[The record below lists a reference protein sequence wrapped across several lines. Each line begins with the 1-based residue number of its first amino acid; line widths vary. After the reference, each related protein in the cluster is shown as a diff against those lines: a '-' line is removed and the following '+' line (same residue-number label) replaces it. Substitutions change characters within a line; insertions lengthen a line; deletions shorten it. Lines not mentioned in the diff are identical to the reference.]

1 MKRLALVLFGLLISC
16 GNETPGSGPVLEP
29 KAPGLGAEPK
39 WLTYTCVEPGC
50 DTTLTAHIEVVGQ
63 RDVAVKRI
71 VLSDRERTDFEVT
84 PEIEPPF
91 ILEAGSV
98 AAVDVRFVPDGDPRL
113 GDVDLRVT
121 YTDASA
127 AETDDRIAPG
137 ELVIPLVR
145 RLIGEPKLGVSPSM
159 LNFGPVLPTARKA
172 LPLTI
177 SNEGFGNVGLVI
189 DRIEE
194 DPPAAIRVEDLPPN
208 ALVAGDSW
216 DLSVVFEPTDER
228 YLEGMLTIYPVA
240 ETVIPTVVPLL
251 GTSIPHASLLPQP
264 EQGIDFGEVPVGMMS
279 RANLSLVNRGAE
291 DLVIE
296 RVEIGSVSG
305 AILTAELTGGATT
318 ATVAALESVNVALD
332 LEPTLPGEID
342 TFVRITSND
351 RTQPVLD
358 VPVSGLMTK
367 PVIALDPPMID
378 FGAVPRGWT
387 LVRSIEVSNTG
398 YGTLTITNLGL
409 ILGSSELFT
418 MRTIPNLPITLRHD
432 QRIGVELEFRSEAEA
447 IFNGTISIDSNDPD
461 QPFVEIPLTATGASC
476 EAGCPIAN
484 GTPSC
489 SGGLCEIGSCDQDW
503 YDADVDPAT
512 GCECR
517 EVGSD
522 PGAFCA
528 EGTYLGTL
536 DDDDG
541 DRVTFTGILPTEDD
555 EDVIRFFAKDSSQL
569 FSDDYDVR
577 VTLESTDP
585 GIKFCAYRHDTGQH
599 LNECFWEN
607 ERCPADRYFRR
618 DGSTGPSDDAD
629 YTIKVFRDP
638 GVAPTCTTYTLFMRN
653 G

>member
-1 MKRLALVLFGLLISC
+1 MRRAPLALVTLLISC
-16 GNETPGSGPVLEP
+16 GDATPGGGPVLEP
-29 KAPGLGAEPK
+29 KAPGLQAEPK

-50 DTTLTAHIEVVGQ
+50 DTTLTAHIEVIGE

-91 ILEAGSV
+91 ILEAGGV
-98 AAVDVRFVPDGDPRL
+98 AGVDVRFVPDGDPRL

-127 AETDDRIAPG
+127 AESDDRIPPG

-145 RLIGEPKLGVSPSM
+145 RLIGEPKLTVSPSM
-159 LNFGPVLPTARKA
+159 LNFGAVLPTAQST
-172 LPLTI
+172 LPLTV
-177 SNEGFGNVGLVI
+177 SNDGFGNVGLVI

-194 DPPAAIRVEDLPPN
+194 DPPAEVRVEDLPPN
-208 ALVAGDSW
+208 ALVAGESW
-216 DLSVVFEPTDER
+216 DLSVVYEPTEER

-240 ETVIPTVVPLL
+240 ETVIPTVVPVL
-251 GTSIPHASLLPQP
+251 GTSIPNASLLTQP
-264 EQGIDFGEVPVGMMS
+264 ELGVDFGEVPVGMTS
-279 RANLSLVNRGAE
+279 RANLSLINRGAE
-291 DLVIE
+291 ELVIE
-296 RVEIGSVSG
+296 RVEVGSVPG
-305 AILTAELTGGATT
+305 GTLTAELTGGATT
-318 ATVAALESVNVALD
+318 ATIAALESIDVALE
-332 LEPTLPGEID
+332 LEPQMPGEVD

-351 RTQPVLD
+351 RTRPVLD
-358 VPVSGLMTK
+358 VPIAGLMTK
-367 PVIALDPPMID
+367 PVIAIDPPMID

-387 LVRSIEVSNTG
+387 IVESIEVSNAG

-432 QRIGVELEFRSEAEA
+432 QRIGVEIEFRSEAEA
-447 IFNGTISIDSNDPD
+447 AFNGTISIDSNDPD
-461 QPFVEIPLTATGASC
+461 QPFVEIPLSANGASC
-476 EAGCPIAN
+476 ETGCPIAN

-503 YDADVDPAT
+503 YDADLDPAT

-517 EVGSD
+517 EVGND
-522 PGAFCA
+522 PGEFCA
-528 EGTYLGTL
+528 EGHYLGTL
-536 DDDDG
+536 DDGDG
-541 DRVTFTGILPTEDD
+541 DRATFTGILPTEDD
-555 EDVIRFFAKDSSQL
+555 VDVIRFFGQDSTQI

-585 GIKFCAYRHDTGQH
+585 GIKFCAYRHDTGDH

-607 ERCPADRYFRR
+607 ERCPTDRYFRR
-618 DGSTGPSDDAD
+618 DGSLGPNDDAD
-629 YTIKVFRDP
+629 YSIKVFRDP
-638 GVAPTCTTYTLFMRN
+638 AFPATCTTYTLFIRN